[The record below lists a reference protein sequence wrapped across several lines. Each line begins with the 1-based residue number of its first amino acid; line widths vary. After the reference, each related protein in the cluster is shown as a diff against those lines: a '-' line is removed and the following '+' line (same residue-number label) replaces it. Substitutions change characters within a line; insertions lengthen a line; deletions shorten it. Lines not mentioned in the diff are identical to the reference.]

1 MEHVHL
7 PPEAEAIGLKGHR
20 HVPTEDGPKNG
31 NAQKPAGPRREL
43 VPVGLGDFLS
53 MDFPPREMILGPWLP
68 VGGLGLIHAPRGCGK
83 THLAL
88 GVSYAALIGGPFLR
102 WHAPKPR
109 SVLLIDGEMPAATLQ
124 ERLARIALEAGQEPP
139 DPNALR
145 ILASD
150 LHRDGLPDLS
160 DVEAQHH
167 YNAALGVAELIVVD
181 NLSTLCRSG
190 RENESESWTAVQG

>member
-1 MEHVHL
+1 MNMRADPFADELHELGPAPMPNGADHD
-7 PPEAEAIGLKGHR
+7 PP
-20 HVPTEDGPKNG
+20 D
-31 NAQKPAGPRREL
+31 RRRL
-43 VPVGLGDFLS
+43 VPVGLGRFLA
-53 MDFPPREMILGPWLP
+53 MDFPPREMVLGPWLP
-68 VGGLGLIHAPRGCGK
+68 AGGLAMIHAPRGCGK
-83 THLAL
+83 TQLAL
-88 GVSYAALIGGPFLR
+88 GVSYAALVGGPFLR
-102 WHAPKPR
+102 WRAPKPR

-167 YNAALGVAELIVVD
+167 YNAALGDAE
-181 NLSTLCRSG
+181 
-190 RENESESWTAVQG
+190 